1 MTHATTSHIAAFAHC
16 CKHFPLFTRIPIY
29 ATTPVASLGRT
40 LLQDLYASSPLAS
53 TVLPKGALSERSY
66 PYSSSQEQSESNIL
80 LQPPTAEEIAG
91 YFSLIHPL
99 KYSQPHQPLSLP
111 NLPPLNGLTITAY
124 NAGHTLGGTIWHI
137 QHGLESIVYA
147 TDWNQARENVLSG
160 AAWLGGVG
168 GGGAEVIEQLRKP
181 TALICSAK
189 GVGQAALRTKRDD
202 ALLDLLKETV
212 ANGGTVLIPTDSSA
226 RVLELAY
233 ILEHAW
239 RAANV
244 PSGGVENPLRKAK
257 LYLASRNIGAT
268 MRYAR
273 SMLEWMDESMERE
286 FDTDIGEPSQK
297 QQQSRG
303 SGRGPDR
310 MEDGPQSKSG
320 GPFDFRHLKLL
331 ERKGQ
336 IDRIMRNADKDG
348 LEGTSQVILASD
360 TSLEW
365 GFSRDILKKI
375 ASNHRNLVILTEST
389 LGKHK
394 NISSQQSIGC
404 VFSDWLAQDNPNQ
417 TSDSGINKRVLSS
430 NGRELTV
437 KDAVREP
444 LDNNEVY
451 QYQQY
456 LATQRKLQNT
466 MRATDDEPLAT
477 VDMIDDDLSSS
488 SSSSDESDSQQ
499 QGKALNVSKALTQ
512 SSKHKIGLSE
522 EDLGVNILL
531 KGKGIHDFDVRGRKP
546 RDRIFPFVN
555 KRKKVDDFGEAIR
568 PEEYLRAEERDEL
581 NERALRA
588 SHEQRLV
595 AVDVG
600 KKRKWDEAVKSSDQ
614 SGNVTNTSTNKRR
627 PSTENASRNHRNGTR
642 GNSNIADNL
651 DESSES
657 EDDEDDTFTAS
668 PSRLNYTISTIKVHL
683 RIAFIDFSGIHD
695 IRSVLNLIPL
705 IKPRKL
711 ILIGGDESE
720 TASLSE
726 ACQKL
731 SSSEWTG
738 GSIDILLPKSGETV
752 KASVDTNAWAVK
764 LSEGLVRGLEWQNV
778 RGLSVVHVM
787 GKLAIASTPEPSEL
801 SESTKK
807 QKLDNEGGIQVAKK
821 EQSDDERG
829 TVETLPSLDVLP
841 STSTLALRPVARSLH
856 VGDIRL
862 ADLRKLLQSSGHLA
876 EFRGEG
882 TLLVDGMVAVR
893 KSGTGQIE
901 VEGGGLFQ
909 ESANDRNRSSEGTF
923 YVVRKKIYEGLA
935 LVAAG

>member
-1 MTHATTSHIAAFAHC
+1 LTHATTSHIAAFAHC

-66 PYSSSQEQSESNIL
+66 PHSSSQEQSDSNIL

-124 NAGHTLGGTIWHI
+124 GAGHTLGGTIWHI

-147 TDWNQARENVLSG
+147 ADWNQARENVLSG

-189 GVGQAALRTKRDD
+189 GVGQAALRTKRDE
-202 ALLDLLKETV
+202 ALLDLIRETV

-233 ILEHAW
+233 ILEHSW
-239 RAANV
+239 RAANL
-244 PSGGVENPLRKAK
+244 SKGGNENPLRRAK

-286 FDTDIGEPSQK
+286 FDIDGGESSQK
-297 QQQSRG
+297 QQQNRG
-303 SGRGPDR
+303 PGRGANGTD
-310 MEDGPQSKSG
+310 DQPQSKSG

-336 IDRIMRNADKDG
+336 IDRVMRNAEKRES
-348 LEGTSQVILASD
+348 EGSGQVILASD

-375 ASNHRNLVILTEST
+375 ASNRRNLVILTESM
-389 LGKHK
+389 LGK
-394 NISSQQSIGC
+394 SDPYSQQSIGQ
-404 VFSDWLAQDNPNQ
+404 VLSTWLARDNPDQN
-417 TSDSGINKRVLSS
+417 SDSGINRRISS
-430 NGRELTV
+430 CNGRELTI
-437 KDAVREP
+437 KDAIREP
-444 LDNNEVY
+444 LDSNEVY
-451 QYQQY
+451 LYQQY

-466 MRATDDEPLAT
+466 MRATDNEPLAT
-477 VDMIDDDLSSS
+477 VDMMDDDLSSS
-488 SSSSDESDSQQ
+488 SSSSDESDTQQ
-499 QGKALNVSKALTQ
+499 QGKALNISKALTQ

-522 EDLGVNILL
+522 EDLGINILL

-555 KRKKVDDFGEAIR
+555 KRKKIDDFGEAIR

-581 NERALRA
+581 NERALGV
-588 SHEQRLV
+588 SNDQQSMI
-595 AVDVG
+595 VDVG
-600 KKRKWDEAVKSSDQ
+600 KKRKWDDGMKSSGQ
-614 SGNVTNTSTNKRR
+614 SSNTTASTKRRR
-627 PSTENASRNHRNGTR
+627 PSTENTSRLRQNGTR
-642 GNSNIADNL
+642 GSSTMDDGL
-651 DESSES
+651 DDSSDS
-657 EDDEDDTFTAS
+657 EEEHDGDKLTAS
-668 PSRLNYTISTIKVHL
+668 PSRLKYVLSKIEVHL
-683 RIAFIDFSGIHD
+683 RVAFVDFSGIHD
-695 IRSVLNLIPL
+695 RRSVLNLIPL

-711 ILIGGDESE
+711 ILIAGDESE
-720 TASLSE
+720 TMSLSD
-726 ACQKL
+726 ACRKL

-764 LSEGLVRGLEWQNV
+764 LSEGLVRGLEWQDV

-787 GKLAIASTPEPSEL
+787 GKLALASTPEPSEL

-807 QKLDNEGGIQVAKK
+807 QKLDSGGGSQVAKK
-821 EQSDDERG
+821 DQTVDGRG
-829 TVETLPSLDVLP
+829 TANTLPSLDVLP

-893 KSGTGQIE
+893 KSGTGKIE

-909 ESANDRNRSSEGTF
+909 ESVNDRTRNSEGTF